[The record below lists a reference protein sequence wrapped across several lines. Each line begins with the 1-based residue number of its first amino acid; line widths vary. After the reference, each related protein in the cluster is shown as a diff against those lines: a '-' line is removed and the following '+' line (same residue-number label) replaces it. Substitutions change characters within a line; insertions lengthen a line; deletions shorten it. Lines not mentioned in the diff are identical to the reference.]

1 MKWIAGLSLASCAF
15 VAWVAWRRWL
25 RKTRDPRMATILA
38 LFAQAD
44 LERRAGRRMLAASYR
59 QMEHPYGDVPNVEK
73 IDG

>member
-25 RKTRDPRMATILA
+25 RKTRDPRAHTIARLKAHAAREKRIDEA
-38 LFAQAD
+38 L
-44 LERRAGRRMLAASYR
+44 LSAAYR

-73 IDG
+73 IDV